1 MEEKYENKKDNILKQ
16 RFRKRSVK
24 IISFLHLGLGLMSVI
39 AEITKISA
47 SSNHKGQTILSMG
60 EGFYCGIIFMLT
72 GLAGFLFLSTESVC
86 KVTVMMVLNIM
97 SAVFGGWL
105 LLVSGCIIHGPVT
118 YGHTLA
124 ILIHGVLIFCGVME
138 LLLGIVCSSLTC
150 RAACPCCQDQSEPGT
165 PVLFTTT
172 MQGVEVKRTGAVELN
187 VNEITEF
194 KQQVTEKPKIEVGDI
209 QNNVGQIVAK
219 TQGYSRFP

>member
-1 MEEKYENKKDNILKQ
+1 MEEKCGIKKENVQKQ
-16 RFRKRSVK
+16 RFRKRPVK

-60 EGFYCGIIFMLT
+60 EGFYCGFIFILT
-72 GLAGFLFLSTESVC
+72 GLVGFLFLTAESLC
-86 KVTVMMVLNIM
+86 KVTVLMVLNIV

-118 YGHTLA
+118 YGHTPA

-150 RAACPCCQDQSEPGT
+150 RAGCPCCHDDSEAGNS
-165 PVLFTTT
+165 VLFTTT
-172 MQGVEVKRTGAVELN
+172 MQDVEVKKTGSVGLN
-187 VNEITEF
+187 VKEITDF
-194 KQQVTEKPKIEVGDI
+194 KQQVTDKAKIEVGDI
-209 QNNVGQIVAK
+209 QNNVGQMVAK
-219 TQGYSRFP
+219 TQGYARFP